1 MNGNMMKTPLSD
13 FSKDNYSEVYAAYFP
28 KLVRFSQAYVMSR
41 PDAENIVQDVFLYL
55 WEHWEQ
61 AGLPGNVH
69 AFLFTAVKNRCI
81 DFLRK
86 QTETAGR
93 KQPMSEVHE
102 KEWKLKL
109 YSLQQLD
116 ESRLN
121 PAELET
127 LVTKALASLP
137 ERCREIFVMS
147 RMEGMRHRE
156 IALRL
161 NISTNTVEGQ
171 IGIALKKLRAELK
184 DYFFILLF
192 II

>member
-1 MNGNMMKTPLSD
+1 MKTPLSD
-13 FSKDNYSEVYAAYFP
+13 FSKENYSKLYAAYFS

-41 PDAENIVQDVFLYL
+41 CDAENIVQDIFLYL

-61 AGLPGNVH
+61 AGSPGNVP
-69 AFLFTAVKNRCI
+69 AFLFTSVKNRCI

-93 KQPMSEVHE
+93 KHPLSEVHE
-102 KEWKLKL
+102 NEWKLKL

-127 LVTKALASLP
+127 LVAKAIASLP

-147 RMEGMRHRE
+147 RMEGLHHRE
-156 IALRL
+156 IATRL
-161 NISTNTVEGQ
+161 HISTNTVEGQ

-184 DYFFILLF
+184 DYVFILLF